1 MTPVP
6 ETGYIRFGNRDIP
19 FKVQRSPRRQ
29 TVGVIVDANGVTLNA
44 PAQLEF
50 SALEQIARA
59 RAAWIVTKQRR
70 LETLSA
76 APSTVKHFESGE
88 SFRYLGRQYRL
99 KRLKPGTPS
108 GAKLR
113 GKHLEVHA
121 PNALEA
127 RTLVENWYKSRAA
140 ERLPERVAVYCKRLG
155 INEPPVLIRN
165 QRQRWGSCNSKGEL
179 RINWRI
185 IMAPMR
191 LVDYVIAH
199 ELCHLKE
206 PNHSRAFWKL
216 LRQVISDWEERRED
230 LAVNGR
236 IYSI

>member
-1 MTPVP
+1 MTTTL
-6 ETGYIRFGNRDIP
+6 ETGRIQFGNRDIQ

-50 SALEQIARA
+50 SALEQIART

-76 APSTVKHFESGE
+76 APATVKQFESGE

-99 KRLKPGTPS
+99 KRLKPNTPAS
-108 GAKLR
+108 AKLR
-113 GKHLEVHA
+113 GKHIEVHA
-121 PNALEA
+121 SDALEA
-127 RTLVENWYKSRAA
+127 RALVETWYKSRAA

-155 INEPPVLIRN
+155 ITEPPILIRD

-206 PNHSRAFWKL
+206 SNHSRAFWKL
-216 LRQVISDWEERRED
+216 LRQVIGDWEERREE
-230 LAVNGR
+230 LAVQGR
-236 IYSI
+236 TYSI

>member
-1 MTPVP
+1 MTPTL
-6 ETGYIRFGNRDIP
+6 ETGRIQFGNRDIQ

-44 PAQLEF
+44 PTELEF
-50 SALEQIARA
+50 SALEHIART

-76 APSTVKHFESGE
+76 VPTTVKQFESGE

-99 KRLKPGTPS
+99 KRLKPGTPA

-121 PNALEA
+121 SDALEA
-127 RTLVENWYKSRAA
+127 RALVENWYKSRAA

-155 INEPPVLIRN
+155 INEPPILIRD

-216 LRQVISDWEERRED
+216 LRQVIGDWEERREE
-230 LAVNGR
+230 LAVQGR
-236 IYSI
+236 TYSI